1 MLKDEIETSNY
12 YLIDKLPLSRI
23 IATMMN
29 ITNGQC
35 FSFVQFLMI

>member
-23 IATMMN
+23 IAMMVN
-29 ITNGQC
+29 ITTIQC